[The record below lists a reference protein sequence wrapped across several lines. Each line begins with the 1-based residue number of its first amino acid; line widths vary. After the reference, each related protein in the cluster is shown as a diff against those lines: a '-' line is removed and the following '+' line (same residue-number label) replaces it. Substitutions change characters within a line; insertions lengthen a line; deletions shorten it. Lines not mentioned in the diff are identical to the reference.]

1 MQMSLSDKINIT
13 GITDEGLLREHN
25 EDSIDYSS
33 ELGLLVLADG
43 MGGHKGGEIASAMAV
58 DTIMQNLVSALPE
71 IPPGATDER
80 TGYSLK
86 SMAIENAI
94 EVANLKIFEASKN
107 NEQYEGMGTTVVV
120 VLFYDN
126 RVSIA
131 HVGDS
136 RLYRMRG
143 ELLEQITRDH
153 TLLQELVDRGFYTPR
168 EAEKSLNKNLV
179 TRAVGVNPGV
189 DIDLQED
196 IVLTGDTYLICS
208 DGLTDM
214 INDDL
219 VEDIL
224 LNYPDDLQKMCEEL
238 IRQAKEHGGKDN
250 VSVVLAQVAKEF
262 PAGSGWLS
270 RFFDIFS

>member
-1 MQMSLSDKINIT
+1 MSLSDKINIT